1 MAGQRTPVVLTR
13 EEVERLFRVAGRE
26 EKEFKE
32 ELKRRKKEGSP
43 FLRYAKNRTFE
54 AIRDQAIL
62 RLFFSTGIRL
72 MELCNLNDESI
83 FLNESRIKVRFGKRG
98 NDEYQPVTKEE
109 TLKAL
114 RRYLQVRK
122 AYRYNKD
129 HAFFIG
135 RNGERVKP
143 KAIQRALKKYAREAG
158 ISKNVYPHILRHSFL
173 SEYLRATGDIRRTQV
188 AARHKSISSTMIYTH
203 VSKEDV
209 ENGLKQANL

>member
-1 MAGQRTPVVLTR
+1 MAGQKTPVVLTR
-13 EEVERLFRVAGRE
+13 EEVERLFLIAARE
-26 EKEFKE
+26 ERESKE
-32 ELKRRKKEGSP
+32 ELRQRKKDGNP
-43 FLRYAKNRTFE
+43 FLRHAKNRIFE

-72 MELCNLNDESI
+72 MELINLNDESV

-98 NDEYQPVTKEE
+98 NDEYQPVTKED

-114 RRYLQVRK
+114 RRYLKARR

-135 RNGERVKP
+135 RSGERVKR
-143 KAIQRALKKYAREAG
+143 KAIQRAIKRYASEAG
-158 ISKNVYPHILRHSFL
+158 ISKNVYPHLLRHSFL

-209 ENGLKQANL
+209 ENGLKQADL

>member
-1 MAGQRTPVVLTR
+1 MTRQKTPVVLTR
-13 EEVERLFRVAGRE
+13 EEVERLFLVTGKE
-26 EKEFKE
+26 EQKFKE
-32 ELKRRKKEGSP
+32 DLRQRKKDGSP
-43 FLRYAKNRTFE
+43 FLQYAKNRIFE

-72 MELCNLNDESI
+72 MELINLNDESV
-83 FLNESRIKVRFGKRG
+83 FLNESRVKVRFGKRG
-98 NDEYQPVTKEE
+98 NDEYQPVTKED

-114 RRYLQVRK
+114 RRYLK
-122 AYRYNKD
+122 ARRGYRYNKD

-143 KAIQRALKKYAREAG
+143 KAIQRALKRYAREAG
-158 ISKNVYPHILRHSFL
+158 ILKNVYPHLLRHSFL

-188 AARHKSISSTMIYTH
+188 AARHKNISSTQIYTH

-209 ENGLKQANL
+209 ENGLREANL